1 MTEDYKRT
9 REQVE
14 AFKGYVEKIS
24 RLKDFI
30 SAKRIREHREK
41 IAKMEAALA
50 EEEAKN
56 RPTDKA

>member
-14 AFKGYVEKIS
+14 AFKRLVEKMS
-24 RLKDFI
+24 HAKDFI
-30 SAKRIREHREK
+30 SAKRIREHREE